1 MEEIQRYFC
10 EVELQ
15 HLNKSSRVSQN
26 VLELP
31 KVLVMQ
37 KYDLCDWFVI
47 ENNNN
52 IIVVSLL

>member
-15 HLNKSSRVSQN
+15 HLNKSSVVSQN

-37 KYDLCDWFVI
+37 KYDLCD
-47 ENNNN
+47 
-52 IIVVSLL
+52 